1 MASMATI
8 ETPTSTSHA
17 GRATAVTV
25 LGLGAMGRALATAL
39 MADGHPVTVWNRTPA
54 RTAALAGQGA
64 IPADSVNDAVAASPL
79 VVACLLDHASVHA
92 VLDPVVDGLGGRAL
106 INVTTTTPAQ
116 ARELAAWASDNGI
129 AYLDGALMAVP
140 EMIGRPEAA
149 IFYSGDAAVFEEHR
163 APLGAWGESTWF
175 GVDAGLASLWDLA
188 ILSGMYLLLAGFLH
202 GAAMVAPAGVS
213 ATDFAARATPFLAAM
228 TGGFAGM
235 ADVVDRGDYTVEG
248 RQSLDFSDLGDIVQ
262 ASVDQ
267 GVSTEL
273 IEPVQR
279 MIRRQIAAGHGDE
292 AFERIYEEI
301 RGTAA

>member
-1 MASMATI
+1 MATI
-8 ETPTSTSHA
+8 EATTTPGQA

-39 MADGHPVTVWNRTPA
+39 MAAGHRVTVWNRTPA

-64 IPADSVNDAVAASPL
+64 IPADSVHDAVAASPL

-92 VLDPVVDGLGGRAL
+92 VLDPVVDGLAGRAL
-106 INVTTTTPAQ
+106 VNVTTTTPAQ
-116 ARELAAWASDNGI
+116 ALELAAWASDHGI

-149 IFYSGDAAVFEEHR
+149 ILYSGDATVFEDHR
-163 APLGAWGESTWF
+163 ALLDAWGDSTWF
-175 GVDAGLASLWDLA
+175 GADAGLASLWDLA

-213 ATDFAARATPFLAAM
+213 AADFAARAAPFLAAM
-228 TGGFAGM
+228 TDGFSGM
-235 ADVVDRGDYTVEG
+235 ADVVDGGDYSVEG
-248 RQSLDFSDLGDIVQ
+248 RQSLSFSDLGDIVQ

-273 IEPVQR
+273 IDPIQR
-279 MIRRQIAAGHGDE
+279 MIRRQIDAGHADE

-301 RGTAA
+301 RRTAP